1 MENDKVEVKN
11 KHRKYKFKK
20 IVIKDLFIYLFFKNC
35 SDSINLNANLSLFS
49 HSDLVALTLLDC

>member
-1 MENDKVEVKN
+1 MMENDKVEVKN

-35 SDSINLNANLSLFS
+35 SDSINLR
-49 HSDLVALTLLDC
+49 